1 MAATP
6 MSRRGLPIN
15 RLLPSGKVLVVC
27 GRADDAAAWQDL
39 LGPTRCLALALD
51 DAPPAARRRPLRG
64 ASDHLSWQHHAI
76 SGLDGSGWLAG
87 PADAFDPDST
97 AALLLPDPLDPPHS
111 GARRRIGA
119 RQPAWQFFEDKTVV
133 DALWDAAGVPRAQSI
148 VGDGTADL
156 ARLGAIV
163 DQGTG
168 VVCSY
173 QPIGAGPSAGGDG
186 IWWWRGGLPPETIP
200 TVEPGTWRVRLMPF
214 LEGVPVRLHG
224 LALTTRIVPFPPMEL
239 VTLPRPARGTFLCAG
254 AVPILDDTAEFAEQT
269 DRIGASLR
277 ERLGYRGGFSVDGI
291 LTVNGFIPTDFN
303 ARLTSAMEA
312 APSDRRVLLHAV
324 NLLVREGIEPDIS
337 AVERLAEETF
347 TAGTTC
353 TIFGAATRANEHV
366 PPETSIRWV
375 GDRLV
380 ADPLGADGTLVISP
394 SPRGWLLTATL
405 VSDQVPAGGRVGP
418 WAPEVFR
425 LSDEVLGTD
434 FGNLAPPFD
443 TQPTAGVPWTP
454 APIFGPRRSVPVKG
468 TAGFASG
475 ADRRPG

>member
-1 MAATP
+1 
-6 MSRRGLPIN
+6 
-15 RLLPSGKVLVVC
+15 
-27 GRADDAAAWQDL
+27 
-39 LGPTRCLALALD
+39 
-51 DAPPAARRRPLRG
+51 
-64 ASDHLSWQHHAI
+64 
-76 SGLDGSGWLAG
+76 
-87 PADAFDPDST
+87 
-97 AALLLPDPLDPPHS
+97 
-111 GARRRIGA
+111 
-119 RQPAWQFFEDKTVV
+119 
-133 DALWDAAGVPRAQSI
+133 
-148 VGDGTADL
+148 
-156 ARLGAIV
+156 
-163 DQGTG
+163 
-168 VVCSY
+168 
-173 QPIGAGPSAGGDG
+173 
-186 IWWWRGGLPPETIP
+186 
-200 TVEPGTWRVRLMPF
+200 
-214 LEGVPVRLHG
+214 
-224 LALTTRIVPFPPMEL
+224 MEL

-312 APSDRRVLLHAV
+312 APPDRRVLLHAV
-324 NLLVREGIEPDIS
+324 NLLARAGIEPDIS

-405 VSDQVPAGGRVGP
+405 VSDQLPAGGRVGP

-443 TQPTAGVPWTP
+443 TQPTAGLPATP
-454 APIFGPRRSVPVKG
+454 APIFSPRRSVPVKG